1 MILRLLSLV
10 TVGALVLTACS
21 GGGDSD
27 ASTTAPTTTAT
38 VVTAPSLSV
47 GDLPGLLPDAAI
59 AGELLGV
66 TIDTVDETPDLSQT
80 FEHTD
85 TGDLLGAYTAFYRT
99 ASGFTGNGYISLA
112 LYETAEDAE
121 AAMSVI
127 LEEDPGDA
135 GSEFV
140 ITDLADAARGY
151 VIDDDSSF
159 TWAML
164 RYGNLLAE
172 ISAFHE
178 PGEDLVEAVHGLGA
192 TIAEKAGG

>member
-1 MILRLLSLV
+1 M
-10 TVGALVLTACS
+10 TAR
-21 GGGDSD
+21 
-27 ASTTAPTTTAT
+27 
-38 VVTAPSLSV
+38 SLSI

-99 ASGFTGNGYISLA
+99 ASGLTGGISLA

-135 GSEFV
+135 GSEFD

-172 ISAFHE
+172 IGAFHE
-178 PGEDLVEAVHGLGA
+178 PGDDLVEAVRGLGA

>member
-1 MILRLLSLV
+1 
-10 TVGALVLTACS
+10 
-21 GGGDSD
+21 
-27 ASTTAPTTTAT
+27 
-38 VVTAPSLSV
+38 
-47 GDLPGLLPDAAI
+47 
-59 AGELLGV
+59 
-66 TIDTVDETPDLSQT
+66 
-80 FEHTD
+80 
-85 TGDLLGAYTAFYRT
+85 
-99 ASGFTGNGYISLA
+99 
-112 LYETAEDAE
+112 
-121 AAMSVI
+121 MSVI

-135 GSEFV
+135 GSEFD

-178 PGEDLVEAVHGLGA
+178 PGDDLVEAVRGLGA